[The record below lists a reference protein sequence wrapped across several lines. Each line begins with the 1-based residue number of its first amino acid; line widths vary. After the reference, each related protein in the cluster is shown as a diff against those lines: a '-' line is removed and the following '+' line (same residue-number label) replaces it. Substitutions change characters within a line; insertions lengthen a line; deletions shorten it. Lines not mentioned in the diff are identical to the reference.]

1 MARDGRE
8 ILDFLLTRQ
17 ATNMASERTGRP
29 VAVAGLT
36 LNGATVLRR
45 LVKHGYSAHGLSFDH
60 TEQGWYVSGAGHHLT
75 PDPRVDLDRWVDS
88 LLAFAEPF
96 EEPVAAL
103 PMSDVHIVAFDDAAP
118 RLDDAYRLHGF
129 GSGLR
134 TSLTS
139 KRRTFELAERHDVP
153 RPVSRWIESRDELAA
168 FAEELGGPVLIKP
181 DLTYHW
187 RSGEAAEI
195 VGPRKVMVGEDVDRL
210 LESYDEISHLHPG
223 ALAQEV
229 IPGPD
234 ERLVYWC
241 GFVGPEGRVGG
252 RLVGRKR
259 RIVPIHYGSATFVEL
274 VDDPSVENQC
284 EAFLTAVGY
293 RGLCGIELKRD
304 PRDGVAKLIEVNPR
318 YSLWDDIG
326 VPVGVDLAHEAV
338 RSLLGDPT
346 EPTRPRHFRQKWVE
360 LTRDL
365 PAAMAYRREGLLT
378 MGEWLHSL
386 KPPIVVND
394 LPIFSD
400 PRYTA
405 HMVGR
410 RVRKLVGLIS
420 GG

>member
-1 MARDGRE
+1 M
-8 ILDFLLTRQ
+8 
-17 ATNMASERTGRP
+17 
-29 VAVAGLT
+29 VVAGLT

-45 LVKHGYSAHGLSFDH
+45 LVKLGYSAHGLSFDRN
-60 TEQGWYVSGAGHHLT
+60 EQGWYVSGAGHHLT
-75 PDPRVDLDRWVDS
+75 PNPRTDLDGWVDS
-88 LLAFAEPF
+88 LLAFAEQF
-96 EEPVAAL
+96 EEPPPAI
-103 PMSDVHIVAFDDAAP
+103 PMSDVHIVAFDEAAP
-118 RLDDAYRLHGF
+118 RLAHAFRLHGF

-139 KRRTFELAERHDVP
+139 KRRTFALAEQHDFP

-168 FAEELGGPVLIKP
+168 FAEELGAPVLIKP

-187 RSGEAAEI
+187 RSGEVAEI
-195 VGPRKVMVGEDVDRL
+195 VGPRKVMIGEDVDDL
-210 LESYDEISHLHPG
+210 LASYDEISHLSPG

-229 IPGPD
+229 IPGSD
-234 ERLVYWC
+234 DCLVYWC

-274 VDDPSVENQC
+274 VDDPSVEAQC

-293 RGLCGIELKRD
+293 QGLCGIELKRD
-304 PRDGVAKLIEVNPR
+304 PRDGVPKLIEVNPR

-326 VPVGVDLAHEAV
+326 VPVGVDVAHEAV

-346 EPTRPRHFRQKWVE
+346 EPSRPRHFRQKWVE

-365 PAAMAYRREGLLT
+365 PAAMAYRKEGLLT
-378 MGEWLHSL
+378 TGEWLQSL

-394 LPIFSD
+394 LPILSD
-400 PRYTA
+400 PGYTA

-410 RVRKLVGLIS
+410 RVRKLVGLLA
-420 GG
+420 GGGKAV